1 MRGKKNK
8 IILLNL
14 IKAQIMIVK
23 EKTKDK
29 ITISFSGSVGKEG
42 LARIKDY
49 IEFLERSGVPR
60 RKKVPQSVIN
70 KLAEEINKAAWEK
83 FKKAKGMK

>member
-1 MRGKKNK
+1 
-8 IILLNL
+8 
-14 IKAQIMIVK
+14 MIVK

-49 IEFLERSGVPR
+49 IEFLEKNGVPR
-60 RKKVPQSVIN
+60 RKKVAQSVID
-70 KLAEEINKAAWEK
+70 KLAEEINEAAWEK
-83 FKKAKGMK
+83 FKKAKRVN

>member
-1 MRGKKNK
+1 
-8 IILLNL
+8 
-14 IKAQIMIVK
+14 MIVK

-49 IEFLERSGVPR
+49 VEFLKKNGVTR
-60 RKKVPQSVIN
+60 RKK
-70 KLAEEINKAAWEK
+70 AA
-83 FKKAKGMK
+83 

>member
-1 MRGKKNK
+1 
-8 IILLNL
+8 
-14 IKAQIMIVK
+14 MIVK

-49 IEFLERSGVPR
+49 IEFLEKSGVPR

-70 KLAEEINKAAWEK
+70 KLADEINEAAWKK
-83 FKKAKGMK
+83 FKKAKGIK

>member
-1 MRGKKNK
+1 M
-8 IILLNL
+8 
-14 IKAQIMIVK
+14 IKDQIMIVK

-49 IEFLERSGVPR
+49 IEFLEKNGVTR
-60 RKKVPQSVIN
+60 GKKVAQSVID
-70 KLAEEINKAAWEK
+70 KLAEEINEAAWEK
-83 FKKAKGMK
+83 FKKAKRVN

>member
-1 MRGKKNK
+1 
-8 IILLNL
+8 
-14 IKAQIMIVK
+14 MIVK

-49 IEFLERSGVPR
+49 IEFLEKMVFPAGKRYRNLLSTNWQTR
-60 RKKVPQSVIN
+60 
-70 KLAEEINKAAWEK
+70 
-83 FKKAKGMK
+83 

>member
-1 MRGKKNK
+1 MGPIECKT
-8 IILLNL
+8 ILLNL
-14 IKAQIMIVK
+14 NQRGFMIVK

-29 ITISFSGSVGKEG
+29 ITISFSGRVGKEG

-49 IEFLERSGVPR
+49 IEFLEKSGIPR

-70 KLAEEINKAAWEK
+70 KLADEINEAAWKK
-83 FKKAKGMK
+83 FKKAKGIK

>member
-1 MRGKKNK
+1 
-8 IILLNL
+8 L

-49 IEFLERSGVPR
+49 IEFLEKSGVPR

-70 KLAEEINKAAWEK
+70 KLADEINKAAWEK